1 MTEFWARLSSEINL
15 KLTVFTLDRQ
25 MLEISEYRRPCPV
38 CLTLLQYNAP
48 EGLCISFVFTKSTE
62 HVCLQPLCDRDEVSL
77 LKRMAVKVAR
87 VLAGGGID
95 EETKE
100 RISQRMEDMERL
112 WKMDLG
118 LRSEMDSITVKK
130 KAKREAEGKEEGK
143 SSGTLG
149 GVGESSAS
157 KVQELGE
164 FKRQDE
170 KILHSNPSGN
180 QGLPSFVKQLPMNPN
195 HPYPL
200 PLNISGIANKDQ
212 TSADRPFYAESV
224 NPSRSGIHEEQKV
237 NKFIPVSLN
246 QESKPS
252 QYPIPRSGP
261 PPPPQS
267 SSLLNSEPIP
277 GDLFTNKP
285 HCPECEKGPF
295 DMCPL
300 PCGCPIGFEC
310 FQMSYLTQKCVM
322 CEAPLTSDFIEIA
335 QVYLS

>member
-112 WKMDLG
+112 WK
-118 LRSEMDSITVKK
+118 
-130 KAKREAEGKEEGK
+130 
-143 SSGTLG
+143 TLG

-310 FQMSYLTQKCVM
+310 FQMSYLAQKCVM
-322 CEAPLTSDFIEIA
+322 CEAPLTSDFLEIA